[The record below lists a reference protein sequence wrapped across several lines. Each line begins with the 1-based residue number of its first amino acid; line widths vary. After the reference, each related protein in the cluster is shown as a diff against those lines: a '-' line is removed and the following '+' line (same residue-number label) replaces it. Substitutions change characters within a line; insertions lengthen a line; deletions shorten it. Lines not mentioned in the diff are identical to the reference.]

1 MDCDQ
6 VFMILTRG
14 PFPTGELW
22 DEEVEAH
29 LETCADCW
37 RLAEAL
43 RPALEVFQEAVPPA
57 ESRDLPGYWGDARP
71 AAAVV
76 SELSRSSMPLGAGD
90 RACGGCRGPIC
101 RTTMI
106 RSPTTFRP
114 QLLRA
119 MVLAST
125 FTATAIGAWAC
136 FGWRGKGRTRQARP
150 LDAGLL
156 VRDRPEIG
164 RVGTAHHKMLSVGGR
179 CPPYSVAGRS

>member
-22 DEEVEAH
+22 DEDVEAH
-29 LETCADCW
+29 LETCGDCW

-76 SELSRSSMPLGAGD
+76 SEITRPVMRLAVARD
-90 RACGGCRGPIC
+90 RR
-101 RTTMI
+101 RTTTI
-106 RSPTTFRP
+106 PFTRPDQTLSSRVSPEI
-114 QLLRA
+114 LRA
-119 MVLAST
+119 VVLAST
-125 FTATAIGAWAC
+125 LTATVIGA
-136 FGWRGKGRTRQARP
+136 
-150 LDAGLL
+150 GL
-156 VRDRPEIG
+156 IWF
-164 RVGTAHHKMLSVGGR
+164 AW
-179 CPPYSVAGRS
+179 